1 MFRTEDI
8 ASLLRFVLADKQQKD
23 RLLAEHDSFRHITD
37 WQEIYTLFE
46 KHAILPL
53 TAELAP
59 LIPEEY
65 AAVKKDWNDSI
76 QSNVCQYLRLSQQ
89 QELLLGAFRE
99 NNIPVVVLKGTSA
112 SQYYPV
118 PECRQMGDMDLLVRP
133 EDYDRAVSCLLDSGC
148 EETTSVGEA
157 KTGRHRSFRCNS
169 IPAEL
174 HRHFSSHIMPENAEK
189 LDRMLFDGI
198 ETGKT
203 VLPDMLNGIVLIEH
217 VAQHLEGGLG
227 FRQIVDWWMFA
238 DKCLGDTEWEQEFSA
253 LADRVGMVPLAKT
266 VTRMCQL
273 YLGLRP
279 DITWC
284 RDADEQRCAEL
295 MEYVLNC
302 GNFGRNRELEQSE
315 SASTMP
321 TLAHPV
327 QLFRFVQNH
336 GERYWKALQ
345 KHPWLK
351 PFAWIYQSCRYVKTA
366 VTRKIGFR
374 KLKSIYGEGQKRNDL
389 FAALGIK

>member
-1 MFRTEDI
+1 MIQTEDI
-8 ASLLRFVLADKQQKD
+8 ALLLRFVLADKQQKD
-23 RLLAEHDSFRHITD
+23 RLLTEYGFFRHVTD
-37 WQEIYTLFE
+37 WQEICTLFE

-53 TAELAP
+53 TSELVP

-65 AAVKKDWNDSI
+65 AAVKKTWNDSI

-89 QELLLGAFRE
+89 QELLLGAFRKS
-99 NNIPVVVLKGTSA
+99 NIPVVVLKGTSA

-118 PECRQMGDMDLLVRP
+118 PECRQMGDVDLLVRP
-133 EDYDRAVSCLLDSGC
+133 EDYDRAVSCLLDGGC
-148 EETTSVGEA
+148 EETTDADEA
-157 KTGRHRSFRCNS
+157 KTGRHRSFRCHG

-174 HRHFSSHIMPENAEK
+174 HRHFSSCIMPENAEA

-198 ETGKT
+198 EAGRT

-217 VAQHLEGGLG
+217 IALHLEGGLG
-227 FRQIVDWWMFA
+227 FRQTVDWWMFA
-238 DKCLGDTEWEQEFSA
+238 DKCLGDAEWEREFSA
-253 LADRVGMVPLAKT
+253 LADRVGMAPLAKT

-284 RDADEQRCAEL
+284 RDADETMCAEL
-295 MEYVLNC
+295 MEYILNC
-302 GNFGRNRELEQSE
+302 GNFGRNRALEQSE
-315 SASTMP
+315 SVSALP
-321 TLAHPV
+321 TLAHPI
-327 QLFRFVQNH
+327 QLFRYVQSH
-336 GERYWKALQ
+336 GERNWKALK

-351 PFAWIYQSCRYVKTA
+351 PFAWVYQSCRYVKTSA
-366 VTRKIGFR
+366 TRKIGFR
-374 KLKSIYGEGQKRNDL
+374 KLKNIYDEGQKRNDL